1 MTRSRPRGFTLVE
14 VVIALTIVAT
24 LLVVMFGSLRV
35 GLAAWQ
41 RGDERAE
48 VLQRAR
54 SLTQIVTRS
63 LGAAHP
69 YMTSRQ
75 SGEAARLL
83 FEGAPDRV
91 AFVTAAPPFPTAAPI
106 ALTAVTLSQEVGPLP
121 GLALRQ
127 KPLPNDK
134 PFDLGLQPALVD
146 GTVSDV
152 RFRYQRESDRAWTE
166 SWDAAEEKVPP
177 LAVEMTLTIVQAGRS
192 AQKQQPPL
200 IVSLPVT
207 TP

>member
-1 MTRSRPRGFTLVE
+1 MTRSRQRGFTLVE

-41 RGDERAE
+41 RGDERAT
-48 VLQRAR
+48 VLERAR

-69 YMTSRQ
+69 YMTSPQGRD
-75 SGEAARLL
+75 SARLL

-91 AFVTAAPPFPTAAPI
+91 AFVTTAPPFPIAAPI
-106 ALTAVTLSQEVGPLP
+106 AFTAVTLSQEVGPVP
-121 GLALRQ
+121 GLAVRQ
-127 KPLPNDK
+127 KPLPNAQ
-134 PFDLGLQPALVD
+134 PFDSGLQPALVD
-146 GTVSDV
+146 GTVSEA
-152 RFRYQRESDRAWTE
+152 RFRYLRESDRAWSE
-166 SWDAAEEKVPP
+166 RWDAAQEKTLP
-177 LAVEMTLTIVQAGRS
+177 LAVEITLSIVQAGRS
-192 AQKQQPPL
+192 AQQPPL

>member
-1 MTRSRPRGFTLVE
+1 
-14 VVIALTIVAT
+14 VVIALAIVST
-24 LLVVMFGSLRV
+24 LLVVMFGGLRV

-48 VLQRAR
+48 VLDRAR
-54 SLTQIVTRS
+54 SITQIVTHT

-69 YMTSRQ
+69 YMASAQ
-75 SGEAARLL
+75 GGEAPRIL

-106 ALTAVTLSQEVGPLP
+106 AFTAVTLSQDAGSVP
-121 GLALRQ
+121 GLAVRQ

-134 PFDLGLQPALVD
+134 PFDSGLQPALVE

-152 RFRYQRESDRAWTE
+152 RFRYLRESDRAWADR
-166 SWDAAEEKVPP
+166 WDAGQEKALP
-177 LAVEMTLTIVQAGRS
+177 LAVEITLAIVQAGRS
-192 AQKQQPPL
+192 APQPPL
-200 IVSLPVT
+200 IVSLPVR

>member
-1 MTRSRPRGFTLVE
+1 MTPSRQRGFTLVE

-48 VLQRAR
+48 VLDRAR
-54 SLTQIVTRS
+54 SITQIVTRT

-69 YMTSRQ
+69 YMSSAQ
-75 SGEAARLL
+75 GGEAARLL
-83 FEGAPDRV
+83 FEGTPDRV

-106 ALTAVTLSQEVGPLP
+106 AFTAVALSQDAGPAP
-121 GLALRQ
+121 GLAVRQ
-127 KPLPNDK
+127 ASLPNAV
-134 PFDLGLQPALVD
+134 PFDRGLQPALVE
-146 GTVSDV
+146 GTVGDV
-152 RFRYQRESDRAWTE
+152 RFRYLRESDRVWTE
-166 SWDAAEEKVPP
+166 RWDAAQENALP
-177 LAVEMTLTIVQAGRS
+177 LAVEVTLTIVQAGRG
-192 AQKQQPPL
+192 APQPPL
-200 IVSLPVT
+200 IVSLPVR

>member
-1 MTRSRPRGFTLVE
+1 MTRSRQRGFTLVE

-63 LGAAHP
+63 LGGAHP
-69 YMTSRQ
+69 YMTSPQ
-75 SGEAARLL
+75 GAESARLL

-91 AFVTAAPPFPTAAPI
+91 AFVTTAPPFPTTAPI
-106 ALTAVTLSQEVGPLP
+106 AFTAVTLSQEVGPVP
-121 GLALRQ
+121 GLAVRQ
-127 KPLPNDK
+127 KPLPNEQ
-134 PFDLGLQPALVD
+134 PFGLGLQPALVD
-146 GTVSDV
+146 GTVSDA
-152 RFRYQRESDRAWTE
+152 RFRYLRESDRAWTE
-166 SWDAAEEKVPP
+166 RWDAAKEKALP
-177 LAVEMTLTIVQAGRS
+177 LAVEMTLSIVQAGRS
-192 AQKQQPPL
+192 AQQQPPL

>member
-1 MTRSRPRGFTLVE
+1 MTRSRQRGFTLVE

-48 VLQRAR
+48 VLERAR
-54 SLTQIVTRS
+54 SLTQIVTRT

-69 YMTSRQ
+69 YMTSAQR
-75 SGEAARLL
+75 GEAPHLL
-83 FEGAPDRV
+83 FEGTPDRV
-91 AFVTAAPPFPTAAPI
+91 AFVTTVPPFPTAAPI
-106 ALTAVTLSQEVGPLP
+106 AFTAVTLSRDAGPVP
-121 GLALRQ
+121 GLAVRQ
-127 KPLPNDK
+127 KPLPNEE
-134 PFDLGLQPALVD
+134 PFDRGLQPALVD

-152 RFRYQRESDRAWTE
+152 GFRYLRESNRVWTDR
-166 SWDAAEEKVPP
+166 WDAAEEKALP
-177 LAVEMTLTIVQAGRS
+177 LAVEITLTIVQAGRS
-192 AQKQQPPL
+192 APQPPL
-200 IVSLPVT
+200 IVSLPVR

>member
-1 MTRSRPRGFTLVE
+1 MTPSRQRGFTLVE

-48 VLQRAR
+48 VLERAR
-54 SLTQIVTRS
+54 SLTQIVTRT

-75 SGEAARLL
+75 GGEAPRLL

-91 AFVTAAPPFPTAAPI
+91 AFVTSAPPFPTAAPI
-106 ALTAVTLSQEVGPLP
+106 AFTAVTLSQDAGPVP
-121 GLALRQ
+121 GLAVRQ
-127 KPLPNDK
+127 KPLPNQE
-134 PFDLGLQPALVD
+134 PFDRGLHPALVD

-152 RFRYQRESDRAWTE
+152 RFRYLRESDRAWTE
-166 SWDAAEEKVPP
+166 SWDVAQEKALP
-177 LAVEMTLTIVQAGRS
+177 LAVEITLSIVQAGRS
-192 AQKQQPPL
+192 TQQPPL
-200 IVSLPVT
+200 MVSLPVR

>member
-1 MTRSRPRGFTLVE
+1 MTHSPQRGFTLVE

-35 GLAAWQ
+35 GMAAWQ

-48 VLQRAR
+48 VLERAR

-69 YMTSRQ
+69 YMTSPQGRE
-75 SGEAARLL
+75 SARLL
-83 FEGAPDRV
+83 FEGAPDRL
-91 AFVTAAPPFPTAAPI
+91 AFVTGAPPFPTAAPI
-106 ALTAVTLSQEVGPLP
+106 AFTAVTLSQDVGQVP
-121 GLALRQ
+121 GLAVRQ
-127 KPLPNDK
+127 KPLPNEK
-134 PFDLGLQPALVD
+134 PFDPDLQPALVD

-152 RFRYQRESDRAWTE
+152 RFRYLREPDHVWTDR
-166 SWDAAEEKVPP
+166 WDAVQERALPA
-177 LAVEMTLTIVQAGRS
+177 AVEVTLSIVQAGRT
-192 AQKQQPPL
+192 ARQQPPL
-200 IVSLPVT
+200 VISLPVT

>member
-1 MTRSRPRGFTLVE
+1 MTRPRQRGFTLVE

-24 LLVVMFGSLRV
+24 LLVVMFGSLRM
-35 GLAAWQ
+35 GMAAWQ

-48 VLQRAR
+48 VLDRAR
-54 SLTQIVTRS
+54 SLTQIVSRS

-75 SGEAARLL
+75 GGEPARLL

-91 AFVTAAPPFPTAAPI
+91 AFVTTAPPFPTAAPI
-106 ALTAVTLSQEVGPLP
+106 AFTAVTLSHAVGQMP
-121 GLALRQ
+121 GLAVRQ
-127 KPLPNDK
+127 KPLPNDT
-134 PFDLGLQPALVD
+134 PFDLGLPPALVD
-146 GTVSDV
+146 GTVNEV
-152 RFRYQRESDRAWTE
+152 RFRYLRGSDQVWTE
-166 SWDAAEEKVPP
+166 KWDAVQEKALPV
-177 LAVEMTLTIVQAGRS
+177 AVEITLSVAQAGRS
-192 AQKQQPPL
+192 AQQQPPL

>member
-1 MTRSRPRGFTLVE
+1 MTPSRQRGFTLVE

-24 LLVVMFGSLRV
+24 LLVVMFGGLRV

-48 VLQRAR
+48 VLERAR
-54 SLTQIVTRS
+54 SITQIVTRT

-69 YMTSRQ
+69 YMTSAQ
-75 SGEAARLL
+75 GGETPRIL

-106 ALTAVTLSQEVGPLP
+106 AFTAVTLSQDAGPVP
-121 GLALRQ
+121 GLAVRQ
-127 KPLPNDK
+127 KPLPNEK
-134 PFDLGLQPALVD
+134 PFDSGLQPALVE

-152 RFRYQRESDRAWTE
+152 RFRYLRESDRAWADR
-166 SWDAAEEKVPP
+166 WDAGQEKALP
-177 LAVEMTLTIVQAGRS
+177 LAVEITLAIVQAGRS
-192 AQKQQPPL
+192 AQQPPL
-200 IVSLPVT
+200 IVSLPVR

>member
-1 MTRSRPRGFTLVE
+1 MTPSRQRGFTLVE

-48 VLQRAR
+48 VLERAR
-54 SLTQIVTRS
+54 SITQIVTRT

-69 YMTSRQ
+69 YMTAPQGR
-75 SGEAARLL
+75 EAPRLL

-91 AFVTAAPPFPTAAPI
+91 AFVTAVPPFPTAAPI
-106 ALTAVTLSQEVGPLP
+106 AFTAVTLSQDAGPVP
-121 GLALRQ
+121 GLAVRQ
-127 KPLPNDK
+127 KPLPNEE
-134 PFDLGLQPALVD
+134 PFDRGLQPALVD

-152 RFRYQRESDRAWTE
+152 RFRYLRESDRVWTE
-166 SWDAAEEKVPP
+166 RWDAAQEKALP
-177 LAVEMTLTIVQAGRS
+177 LAVEITLTIVQAGRS
-192 AQKQQPPL
+192 APQPPL
-200 IVSLPVT
+200 IVSLPVR

>member
-1 MTRSRPRGFTLVE
+1 MTRSRQRGFTLVE

-48 VLQRAR
+48 VLERAR
-54 SLTQIVTRS
+54 SLTQIVTRT

-69 YMTSRQ
+69 YTTSAHG
-75 SGEAARLL
+75 GEAPRLL

-91 AFVTAAPPFPTAAPI
+91 AFVTAVPPFPTAAPI
-106 ALTAVTLSQEVGPLP
+106 AFTAVTLSHDAGAVP
-121 GLALRQ
+121 GLAVRQ
-127 KPLPNDK
+127 KPLPNEE
-134 PFDLGLQPALVD
+134 PFDRGLQPALVD

-152 RFRYQRESDRAWTE
+152 GFRYLRESDRAWTE
-166 SWDAAEEKVPP
+166 RWDAAEEKALPV
-177 LAVEMTLTIVQAGRS
+177 AVEITLSIVQAGRS
-192 AQKQQPPL
+192 APQPPL
-200 IVSLPVT
+200 IVSLPVR